1 MGPHSPGRAR
11 AGCSQGGRDLIR
23 REAVTTSGEVTEPGA
38 RAWYAVWMLV
48 LLYVLSFFGRQIISL
63 LVDPIEKSLGLTEVQ
78 IGLLIGFAFTLLFTI
93 GGIVFGWVVDV
104 YPRKLI
110 IFCGTVAWS
119 LSCIG
124 CGFATSFEWLFLAR
138 MGVGIGEATLIP
150 AAYSFLS
157 DVFPRRRL
165 ATALGI
171 FSFGAT
177 FGIALSLG
185 LGGYILEVFGHSSG
199 MQTPFGHLEPW
210 QAAFVLAGI
219 PGLLWSLLALTLPET
234 PRNRQASQRSV
245 IKPLVALFAA
255 HPRLMFAQ
263 FAGFSMNALMGYSLM
278 AWAPAFMGRTYGW
291 HSAEIGPALALALGI
306 SGAAAALGSGVVAD
320 RLWAR
325 GVGGSHYLLAA
336 AALGVAAPFGSIAF
350 LASSPWVFLSGLAIC
365 YFSSALCLSMGATS
379 LQLLTPPSLRGRL
392 SGLYL
397 FCTNMVGAGLGPLIV
412 AMLTQHVFHDRAKV
426 GVAMAIVTP
435 VASILGAVILGSA
448 RQRYSR
454 TIAMPDH
461 VAQSPPEH
469 KGDLSE
475 A

>member
-1 MGPHSPGRAR
+1 
-11 AGCSQGGRDLIR
+11 
-23 REAVTTSGEVTEPGA
+23 
-38 RAWYAVWMLV
+38 MLV

-291 HSAEIGPALALALGI
+291 HSAEIGPAI
-306 SGAAAALGSGVVAD
+306 AD
-320 RLWAR
+320 RGLHGTR
-325 GVGGSHYLLAA
+325 GCGS
-336 AALGVAAPFGSIAF
+336 S
-350 LASSPWVFLSGLAIC
+350 LASS
-365 YFSSALCLSMGATS
+365 
-379 LQLLTPPSLRGRL
+379 R
-392 SGLYL
+392 
-397 FCTNMVGAGLGPLIV
+397 
-412 AMLTQHVFHDRAKV
+412 
-426 GVAMAIVTP
+426 
-435 VASILGAVILGSA
+435 
-448 RQRYSR
+448 
-454 TIAMPDH
+454 
-461 VAQSPPEH
+461 
-469 KGDLSE
+469 
-475 A
+475 